1 MVGTCALNDMNANMK
16 LIGIFIL
23 IILLSIVVIYFM
35 YCSRNKHSEILENFT
50 SNEAALTYHNY
61 GSEHTGPYTDDD
73 KETITGNVTLRDCQV
88 YFVGEDQQEDCDE
101 EYKVNPNTT
110 CKYVFK
116 DDWKEIANIKVGE
129 GESANSN
136 NYANKIYNQS
146 YTKTDIK
153 NHHLTAQ
160 CVKKIDSL
168 NPTRYI
174 YRDNELIVY
183 NHDGSSVGN
192 TLELNY
198 KTDESDESDEYA
210 KGDFI
215 SMKFGNNDEPSD
227 NYTNVIDSICS
238 KRYTNILENLL
249 NLSFYKFIFINN
261 RLSDVQMVNVN
272 NVNDDY
278 SFVVD
283 ETFTLGDFLNQES
296 YGLQYKSGN
305 IFTVFKN
312 ITQNSGSK
320 NIYTFSYNYLCSPG
334 HPILEYTSQNKIIN
348 NNTFINIS
356 SPTVSKDMDLGEDI
370 TEIKGEGEYSVNW
383 SLYSDRNSC
392 SDKNCKSEILA
403 RLQLIK
409 SKKIEAIDSNIE
421 RFNQFLTTRYYS
433 KLHEFVNNADVIKNS
448 IINKSLIN
456 ILKIEKNNIGFHG
469 YVGKNK
475 GYKPFDYKPG
485 FINTKLSF
493 SGSTGGGDYGIT
505 TVIIDSGTGNFKRNV
520 VINPVSIAGS
530 TDKYLQFSQLNPGEE
545 YKVSFGKSLLCD
557 ILVVGGGL
565 GGVSKSGGSGGAVIY
580 ERDFNLNRGEY
591 KIKVAEPSPFS
602 KELHTA
608 TEISNDS
615 YIKNSQNNVILKA
628 MGGKYADWHKK
639 RYPYERDV
647 WDKYYNDTYKPAYIN
662 NPITL
667 RSPSGG
673 MRDGNIGNVL
683 NNNITFSAGGFPRQ
697 ANATTHEKVHYRC
710 NPSLH
715 QSIRNGGDGVPVNIT
730 GRTEYYAPGGGSGTY
745 QWCKPWLSCS
755 AGAYYQRFWRRGRL
769 VYLNQGQMC
778 SRTGYNG
785 RGWENVA
792 NNIGQ
797 GGRGGS
803 SGNRWSNGTGGG
815 SGTIIIRVKKASVSL
830 DEVSIPSTVHEQN
843 FIGGDEKKSPNKS
856 VELVAN
862 TINKGHI
869 TMIVFLEKGFYKLF
883 ARLNHTNYKELLHH
897 TKLYVYK
904 NEQRIQ
910 VSEQISN
917 RAGNLENKIANE
929 YINISDSG
937 FYKMVYYYKI
947 LNTTTNTINSTFNLF
962 ADFSKTS
969 DSTTKSFS
977 DPSTTFS
984 TSHTLPGINIDEL
997 MYYGSLLNSHI
1008 NNVAIYNC
1016 FSDINVF
1023 YRKPNREYA
1032 IYNDDNHANN
1042 PNNETTYFKTG
1053 GVIDFLQNISIDFFN
1068 YKRIENI
1075 RSQVDNYRDKFL
1087 AKKEKEKTTQTSLPN
1102 RLITTFN
1109 YDINQAFDITE
1120 PPTLNTSATIES
1132 IFGADIDSIVTYEHI
1147 PDALHRTNK
1156 YDNKNILSYK
1166 DVSVKSVYILK
1177 E

>member
-1 MVGTCALNDMNANMK
+1 MVGTCALNDMNVIMK
-16 LIGIFIL
+16 SLGIFIL
-23 IILLSIVVIYFM
+23 IILLSIVLIYLM

-50 SNEAALTYHNY
+50 SNEATLTNHNY
-61 GSEHTGPYTDDD
+61 GSEHTGPYADGD
-73 KETITGNVTLRDCQV
+73 KKTITGDITLRDCQV
-88 YFVGEDQQEDCDE
+88 YFVGEDQQGDCDE
-101 EYKVNPNTT
+101 EYKANPNTT

-129 GESANSN
+129 KTND
-136 NYANKIYNQS
+136 YPNKIYNQS
-146 YTKTDIK
+146 YTKTDIN

-160 CVKKIDSL
+160 CVKKFESDIDK
-168 NPTRYI
+168 RYI
-174 YRDNELIVY
+174 YRENELIGY
-183 NHDGSSVGN
+183 DHDGSNHGN

-198 KTDESDESDEYA
+198 KMNESDEYA

-215 SMKFGNNDEPSD
+215 SMTFGKNDTPQS
-227 NYTNVIDSICS
+227 NYSNVINSICS

-272 NVNDDY
+272 NVNGDY

-283 ETFTLGDFLNQES
+283 ETFTLGEFLNQES

-320 NIYTFSYNYLCSPG
+320 KIYTFSYNYLCSPG

-356 SPTVSKDMDLGEDI
+356 SPTVSKDMDLGKDI
-370 TEIKGEGEYSVNW
+370 TEIKGRGEYSVNW

-409 SKKIEAIDSNIE
+409 SKKIKAIDSNIE

-456 ILKIEKNNIGFHG
+456 ILKIEKKNIGFNG

-485 FINTKLSF
+485 FINTKLSL

-530 TDKYLQFSQLNPGEE
+530 TDKYLQFLQLNPGEE

-557 ILVVGGGL
+557 ILVVGGGH
-565 GGVSKSGGSGGAVIY
+565 GGVGQHGGSGGAVIY

-591 KIKVAEPSPFS
+591 KIKVAESSPFTR
-602 KELHTA
+602 EPRTA

-628 MGGKYADWHKK
+628 MGGKYADWYKK
-639 RYPYERDV
+639 RYPYKRDV
-647 WDKYYNDTYKPAYIN
+647 WHEYYYGTYKSAN
-662 NPITL
+662 LNKPITL

-683 NNNITFSAGGFPRQ
+683 NNNLTLGSGGFKRQ
-697 ANATTHEKVHYRC
+697 ANASEHEKIYYRC
-710 NPSLH
+710 NPNLH
-715 QSIRNGGDGVPVNIT
+715 QSIRDGGDGVPVNIT
-730 GRTEYYAPGGGSGTY
+730 GSTEYYAPGGGSGIY
-745 QWCKPWLSCS
+745 QWCKGWLSCS
-755 AGAYYQRFWRRGRL
+755 PRAYYYRNWRGHYR
-769 VYLNQGQMC
+769 NKGQMC

-785 RGWENVA
+785 KGGDVA
-792 NNIGQ
+792 NNRGQ

-803 SGNRWSNGTGGG
+803 SGNRWSNGTDGG
-815 SGTIIIRVKKASVSL
+815 SGTIIIRVKKASISL
-830 DEVSIPSTVHEQN
+830 DEVTIPSTVHEQN

-1016 FSDINVF
+1016 FRDINVF
-1023 YRKPNREYA
+1023 YRKPNGEYA

-1042 PNNETTYFKTG
+1042 PNNRTTYFKTG

-1075 RSQVDNYRDKFL
+1075 RSQVDNYRDKNL
-1087 AKKEKEKTTQTSLPN
+1087 AKKEIEKTTQTSLPN
-1102 RLITTFN
+1102 RLIATFN

-1132 IFGADIDSIVTYEHI
+1132 IFGADIDSIITYEHI
-1147 PDALHRTNK
+1147 PDPLHRTNK